1 MLKSLMDFDQKLS
14 ELGINPGSPAMP
26 VANYLP
32 WRIQGTTLYLS
43 GMIPVRDGAPLYTGR
58 VGDTLSVEQG
68 QECARQ
74 CVVNALAWMQVALG
88 GSLNRVEAI
97 LRIRGFVACPAGFGQ
112 QPQVI
117 NGASDLL
124 VEIFGDAGRHTRA
137 AVGSVALPLNVPVEI
152 DFTVAIRLDA

>member
-1 MLKSLMDFDQKLS
+1 MDFDKKLS
-14 ELGINPGSPAMP
+14 DLGIAPGSPAMP

-32 WRIQGTTLYLS
+32 YRIHGSVLYLS
-43 GMIPVRDGAPLYTGR
+43 GMIPMKDGQSLFTGR
-58 VGDTLSVEQG
+58 VGDGLSIEQG

-74 CVVNALAWMQVALG
+74 CVINGLDWMRVALG
-88 GSLNRVEAI
+88 GSLNRIEAI
-97 LRIRGFVACPAGFGQ
+97 IRLRGFVACPPGFGQ

-152 DFTVAIRLDA
+152 DFTVAIREGA